1 MKHAGIKEA
10 VFPLNEIRAQACS
23 RKIKEA
29 VQRVGGQYSSPIP
42 HAQLLEIQSE
52 PRNEHQ
58 FCSGSA
64 MRMQVAGASIPR

>member
-1 MKHAGIKEA
+1 MKHARIKEA

-52 PRNEHQ
+52 PRNEHLLVQ
-58 FCSGSA
+58 FNENAGS
-64 MRMQVAGASIPR
+64 RCKHP

>member
-1 MKHAGIKEA
+1 MKHAEIKEA
-10 VFPLNEIRAQACS
+10 VFPLNEICAQACS

-52 PRNEHQ
+52 PRNEHLLVQ
-58 FCSGSA
+58 FNENAGS
-64 MRMQVAGASIPR
+64 RCKHP